1 MKFRLQTLG
10 RLRLVDEDECDVAF
24 PEKGLLILTQAIAG
38 GHREQ
43 SRNDVAKLL
52 WNEVVPSQA
61 FVNLRKTISRVTS
74 RQEELGHTFLSF
86 SPSTVRM
93 EPDAIESDLD
103 DIVGNDDQDAL
114 SRFRW
119 AAEKFRDDFLKDLK
133 SQGQAFR
140 DWIAQQRSDH
150 AALLRES
157 LINAAENATGPDRR
171 LVRSTAVKLLERNPE
186 DDEVR
191 KILETALALEGR
203 QYDAR
208 LLSRGGPLPV
218 PAKAAPL
225 PAAAIEPLLETM
237 GEMRPPRVV
246 LLPPGAGNADATA
259 TLFAHSLIEDVT
271 IGLCALRSVSVI
283 APYTAAQISLQA
295 DKASTYEQHA
305 ISYILDTRLTNEG
318 SRQTLFTQ
326 LIFFANDEVI
336 WADRFTLDDRGLMK
350 SRQEIARQ
358 IAFAI
363 ASQVERNETM
373 RKTYEGNGGSY
384 RSYLLGQRYL
394 KQLNLPEVRRARKS
408 FREALNQ
415 NADLAPAMSGLAR
428 SYFVEW
434 LLTARGDSEL
444 LALAEQHA
452 RDAIAIDDT
461 LAAGYRELGV
471 VKLYSR
477 QFDESIEFHERAE
490 ALSPQHANVI
500 ASYADTLVQASRP
513 DGGLRKIEA
522 AINLNPIAPDE
533 YFWTAAGACYSLGQY
548 DQALA
553 YIERMRDPT
562 PADRLAAASWG
573 MLGNRKKAS
582 QYVRKTFEVHP
593 DFNLEKWMAIVPF
606 REEWQ
611 KTHYGEG
618 LRKAGF

>member
-10 RLRLVDEDECDVAF
+10 RLRLVNDDECDVAF
-24 PEKGLLILTQAIAG
+24 PEKGLLILAQAIAG

-52 WNEVVPSQA
+52 WSDVMPSQA
-61 FVNLRKTISRVTS
+61 FVNLRKTISRITS

-86 SPSTVRM
+86 SQTSIRLET
-93 EPDAIESDLD
+93 DALSSDLD
-103 DIVGNDDQDAL
+103 DLLSNVPQDPL
-114 SRFRW
+114 SRFHW
-119 AAEKFRDDFLKDLK
+119 AIETFRDDFIKDLK
-133 SQGQAFR
+133 SQGPALR
-140 DWIAQQRSDH
+140 DWVAQQRADH
-150 AALLRES
+150 TGLLRES
-157 LINAAENATGPDRR
+157 LIGAADAATGPDRK
-171 LVRSTAVKLLERNPE
+171 LVKSAAVKLLEKNPE

-191 KILETALALEGR
+191 KILKTVLALEGR
-203 QYDAR
+203 QYEPR
-208 LLSRGGPLPV
+208 LLPGIELASLS
-218 PAKAAPL
+218 AKAAPTSAL
-225 PAAAIEPLLETM
+225 TSAPPPEPGGDT
-237 GEMRPPRVV
+237 RPPRVV
-246 LLPPGAGNADATA
+246 LLPPGAGNADTSA

-318 SRQTLFTQ
+318 NRQTLFTQ

-336 WADRFTLDDRGLMK
+336 WADRFTLDDHGLMR

-363 ASQVERNETM
+363 ASQVERNESM
-373 RKTYEGNGGSY
+373 RKSYESNAGSY
-384 RSYLLGQRYL
+384 RSYLLGQRFL

-408 FREALNQ
+408 FRDALGQ

-471 VKLYSR
+471 VKLYCR
-477 QFDESIEFHERAE
+477 QFDESIEFHQKAE

-500 ASYADTLVQASRP
+500 ASFADTLVQASRP
-513 DGGLRKIEA
+513 DGGLQKIEA

-533 YFWTAAGACYSLGQY
+533 YFWTAAGACYSLAQY
-548 DQALA
+548 DNALA

-582 QYVRKTFEVHP
+582 QYVRKTFDVHP

>member
-208 LLSRGGPLPV
+208 LLSRGG
-218 PAKAAPL
+218 
-225 PAAAIEPLLETM
+225 AAARACQ
-237 GEMRPPRVV
+237 G
-246 LLPPGAGNADATA
+246 G
-259 TLFAHSLIEDVT
+259 
-271 IGLCALRSVSVI
+271 
-283 APYTAAQISLQA
+283 
-295 DKASTYEQHA
+295 
-305 ISYILDTRLTNEG
+305 
-318 SRQTLFTQ
+318 
-326 LIFFANDEVI
+326 
-336 WADRFTLDDRGLMK
+336 
-350 SRQEIARQ
+350 
-358 IAFAI
+358 AI
-363 ASQVERNETM
+363 A
-373 RKTYEGNGGSY
+373 G
-384 RSYLLGQRYL
+384 
-394 KQLNLPEVRRARKS
+394 RR
-408 FREALNQ
+408 
-415 NADLAPAMSGLAR
+415 
-428 SYFVEW
+428 
-434 LLTARGDSEL
+434 
-444 LALAEQHA
+444 H
-452 RDAIAIDDT
+452 
-461 LAAGYRELGV
+461 
-471 VKLYSR
+471 
-477 QFDESIEFHERAE
+477 
-490 ALSPQHANVI
+490 
-500 ASYADTLVQASRP
+500 
-513 DGGLRKIEA
+513 
-522 AINLNPIAPDE
+522 
-533 YFWTAAGACYSLGQY
+533 
-548 DQALA
+548 
-553 YIERMRDPT
+553 
-562 PADRLAAASWG
+562 
-573 MLGNRKKAS
+573 
-582 QYVRKTFEVHP
+582 
-593 DFNLEKWMAIVPF
+593 
-606 REEWQ
+606 
-611 KTHYGEG
+611 
-618 LRKAGF
+618 